1 MPIDSR
7 LLDILACPVC
17 AAPLRADDR
26 ETSLT
31 CGEAGCGR
39 SYPVVGGIPVL
50 IANEE
55 LAAASVS
62 GSLDS

>member
-17 AAPLRADDR
+17 TAPLRADDQ
-26 ETSLT
+26 ETELT
-31 CGEAGCGR
+31 CREAGCGR
-39 SYPVVGGIPVL
+39 SYPVTGGIPVL

-55 LAAASVS
+55 MAAASVS
-62 GSLDS
+62 GSLDG

>member
-1 MPIDSR
+1 MPVDSR
-7 LLDILACPVC
+7 LLNILACPVC
-17 AAPLRADDR
+17 TAPLRADDR

-31 CGEAGCGR
+31 CTGARCGR

-50 IANEE
+50 IADEE